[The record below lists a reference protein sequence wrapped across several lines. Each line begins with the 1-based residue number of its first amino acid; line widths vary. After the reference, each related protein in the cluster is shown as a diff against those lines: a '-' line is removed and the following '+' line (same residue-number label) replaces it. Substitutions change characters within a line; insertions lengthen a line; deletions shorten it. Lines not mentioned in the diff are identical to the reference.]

1 MVNHICEP
9 ISSNQFASCSSAR
22 VGQGGGGAPLTVEAR
37 GGPEIDE
44 LGEHVGE
51 VGLRIDAVQ
60 FAGFDERSN
69 AGPVLRALIVTGEEC
84 ILAIKYHRAN
94 ASFDDVGVELD
105 AAVIKEAG
113 EPVPMVQ
120 TVTDGFGDQGL
131 ARDARELLFEPPFE
145 LKHERLALLLAHGT
159 TLEGSVP
166 PDRLLDR
173 IERRDALEGFACD
186 RSGAVLG
193 DIEEP
198 ASQVG
203 PACVRINP
211 GREEDM

>member
-1 MVNHICEP
+1 MVP
-9 ISSNQFASCSSAR
+9 
-22 VGQGGGGAPLTVEAR
+22 
-37 GGPEIDE
+37 
-44 LGEHVGE
+44 
-51 VGLRIDAVQ
+51 AVP
-60 FAGFDERSN
+60 A
-69 AGPVLRALIVTGEEC
+69 
-84 ILAIKYHRAN
+84 
-94 ASFDDVGVELD
+94 
-105 AAVIKEAG
+105 
-113 EPVPMVQ
+113 
-120 TVTDGFGDQGL
+120 GFGDQGL

-203 PACVRINP
+203 SERDRLAACCVGNALVGGISVALH
-211 GREEDM
+211 DAA

>member
-1 MVNHICEP
+1 M
-9 ISSNQFASCSSAR
+9 
-22 VGQGGGGAPLTVEAR
+22 
-37 GGPEIDE
+37 
-44 LGEHVGE
+44 HVGE

-84 ILAIKYHRAN
+84 ILAIKHHRAN

-131 ARDARELLFEPPFE
+131 ARDARELLFEPPFDPSST
-145 LKHERLALLLAHGT
+145 LRAGGRAL
-159 TLEGSVP
+159 
-166 PDRLLDR
+166 
-173 IERRDALEGFACD
+173 
-186 RSGAVLG
+186 
-193 DIEEP
+193 
-198 ASQVG
+198 
-203 PACVRINP
+203 NY
-211 GREEDM
+211 